1 MKEIKT
7 GKKEGLRALK
17 NQSIFDFFCRWNQ
30 NINFLAKFT
39 PMFSFKKSNRYLL
52 SLLSGLLM
60 VVSFPFT
67 GSIFPLVFVA
77 WVPLLLVESH
87 IASTQMR
94 SGKVFIHAYFTFLV
108 YNIGTT
114 WWIWNASP
122 GGAVF
127 AFVLNALL
135 MALVF
140 QLFHFAKKYMGNK
153 EGYIALLF
161 FWIAFEYLH
170 FHWELSWP
178 WLNLGNTFSRVPMLV
193 QWYSYFGVLGGS
205 LWILV
210 VNLSIFK
217 LIENVYVR
225 KEAWRIQTPWIWGIL
240 IFIFLPIGVSLI
252 QYVSYE
258 ELGKDTEIVVTQP
271 NIDPYN
277 DKFSGSIHEQL
288 NEICDLADQKATDKT
303 AFVLAPET
311 ALPFTFYEEEVER
324 IIYYPYLVERKA
336 KWPNAALLIGASTK
350 RFFKHKFSRASK
362 KIYGGPGY
370 EEYYNSSML
379 INEYDRPSFVHKSK
393 LVLGVEKVPFSNWF
407 PFLEQFSINNG
418 GTSGTLGI
426 EDESQVLKSNGIKFA
441 PVVCYESIYGEFIT
455 EQCRKGAELI
465 FIITNDG
472 WWGDTPGYKQH
483 MAMARL
489 RAVENRKSVARSANT
504 GTSCFINQRGDVL
517 EQSAWWKKASL
528 KATLK
533 RNTYKT
539 FFTQWGDVL
548 GRIAGFISVLLVLL
562 SFVKRFKKVKS

>member
-1 MKEIKT
+1 M
-7 GKKEGLRALK
+7 LK
-17 NQSIFDFFCRWNQ
+17 NQSIFYFFYRWKQ
-30 NINFLAKFT
+30 NINFLVKFT

-67 GSIFPLVFVA
+67 GSLFPLVFLA

-94 SGKVFIHAYFTFLV
+94 SGKVFIHAYLTFLV

-170 FHWELSWP
+170 YHWELSWP

-193 QWYSYFGVLGGS
+193 QWYSYLGVLGGS

-217 LIENVYVR
+217 LIENVFVR

-240 IFIFLPIGVSLI
+240 IFIFLPISVSLI
-252 QYVSYE
+252 QYASYE

-336 KWPNAALLIGASTK
+336 KWPNASLLIGASTK

-517 EQSAWWKKASL
+517 EQTPWWKRASL

-533 RNTYKT
+533 RNSYKT

-548 GRIAGFISVLLVLL
+548 GRIAGFISVLLVFL
-562 SFVKRFKKVKS
+562 SFVKRFKKIKG